1 MAKARAICICST
13 CGKEFTKTKQCKNRA
28 EADSFEQWAKENID
42 TCPDCYRKWAR
53 DFEASKGLLV
63 DYTVD
68 LNSAY
73 HGELREKAIFS
84 GDSYNQREKLKEF
97 GCKFSFGKWEYLF
110 PINSEIGRDSDMEL
124 RIESE
129 LGAKKV
135 DHSQYIYEFDL
146 EDAIKTIDRY
156 NNKISKLAEELDELG
171 GEPEF
176 PEEFVKL
183 RNGRRWNGTVYG
195 KDEKSVYFDGKKV
208 TIDSELAKE
217 VQDIVAKR
225 EEWSKNKK
233 SIEKKYERI
242 SILW

>member
-13 CGKEFTKTKQCKNRA
+13 CGKEFAKTKQCRNRA
-28 EADSFEQWAKENID
+28 EADSFEKWAKDHLD

-110 PINSEIGRDSDMEL
+110 PINSEIGRDSDMES

-135 DHSQYIYEFDL
+135 ERSQYVYEFDL
-146 EDAIKTIDRY
+146 KDAIEIIDRY
-156 NNKISKLAEELDELG
+156 NKKMYKLIEEMGELG
-171 GEPEF
+171 EKPEF

-183 RNGRRWNGTVYG
+183 RNGRRWNGIIYG
-195 KDEKSVYFDGKKV
+195 KNEKSVYFDGEKTV
-208 TIDSELAKE
+208 IDSELAKE
-217 VQDIVAKR
+217 IQDIVVKR
-225 EEWSKNKK
+225 EEWSKKKRYIENKYK
-233 SIEKKYERI
+233 
-242 SILW
+242 